1 MPAVARTAAQRDRRQ
16 RILAAA
22 RGLLEDRD
30 YDRIQMRDV
39 ADRAEVA
46 LGTLYRYFPSK
57 EQLFAHAL
65 LDWSES
71 FETAMRRTGAEPASD
86 AERMER
92 ALRRTMRAFERNPNY
107 FRLIGVL
114 EVVDDEEAAAAFRA
128 YRRRFE
134 SVMVDSIDD
143 LDPADARVVT
153 AMLSTY
159 MGGLLRAWSRGEL
172 PLRAVHESIER
183 AVRLVLGRSANG
195 G

>member
-1 MPAVARTAAQRDRRQ
+1 VPAVARTAAQRDRRQ